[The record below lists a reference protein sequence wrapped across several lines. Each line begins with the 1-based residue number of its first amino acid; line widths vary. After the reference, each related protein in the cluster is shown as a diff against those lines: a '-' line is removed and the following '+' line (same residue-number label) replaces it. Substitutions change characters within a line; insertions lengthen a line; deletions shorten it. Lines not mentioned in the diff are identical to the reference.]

1 MQMRGGVG
9 ANGAHSPSLFFL
21 MFVCGVGGVM
31 VLFWVAEGGRVGCL
45 C

>member
-1 MQMRGGVG
+1 MAR
-9 ANGAHSPSLFFL
+9 ALLRSFFL